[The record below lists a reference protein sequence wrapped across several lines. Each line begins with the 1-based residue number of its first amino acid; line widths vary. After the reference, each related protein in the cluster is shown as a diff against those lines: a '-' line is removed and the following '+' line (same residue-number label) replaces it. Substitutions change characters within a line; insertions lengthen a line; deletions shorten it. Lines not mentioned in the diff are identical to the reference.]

1 MKKKRID
8 INKHGKYLLLLSKI
22 KSANKQDFWDFF
34 KSEKE
39 LIQKIEEGEKYNYDL
54 YLASRRNIE
63 H

>member
-1 MKKKRID
+1 MKKKKID

-39 LIQKIEEGEKYNYDL
+39 LIQKIEEGEKYNYL
-54 YLASRRNIE
+54 QAKQNRKNIME
-63 H
+63 